1 MVRWIPSSLDRDS
14 MDAPHA
20 RLLISAATSDAS
32 RLDEG
37 ERCPA
42 WGIRPGLPQRQVG
55 HRSVVDYGHRAGGPS
70 VDIAEG
76 QRKPHE
82 GFVSRQRAP
91 RWRRKKVTAASLD
104 AVNADS

>member
-1 MVRWIPSSLDRDS
+1 
-14 MDAPHA
+14 MDAQHA
-20 RLLISAATSDAS
+20 RLLIRATSDAS